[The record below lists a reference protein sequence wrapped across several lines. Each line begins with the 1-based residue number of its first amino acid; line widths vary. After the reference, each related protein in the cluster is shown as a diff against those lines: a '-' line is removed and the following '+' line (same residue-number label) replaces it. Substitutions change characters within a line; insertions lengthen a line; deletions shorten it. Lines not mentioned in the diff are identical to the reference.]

1 MQYIKIQ
8 SYQYMAHFYDSHTKL
23 SNEVLSIYI
32 YQDLLHMPIVYFRG
46 IISRINTIKFS
57 FILIIILYFKIS

>member
-32 YQDLLHMPIVYFRG
+32 YQDLLHMPIVYCRG
-46 IISRINTIKFS
+46 IIS
-57 FILIIILYFKIS
+57 